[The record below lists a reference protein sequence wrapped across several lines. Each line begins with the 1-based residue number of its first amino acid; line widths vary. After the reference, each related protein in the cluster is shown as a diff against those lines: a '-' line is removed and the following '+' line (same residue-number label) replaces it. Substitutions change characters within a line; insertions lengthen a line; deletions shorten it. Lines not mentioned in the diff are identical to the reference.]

1 MHNNGD
7 RRSAAIGNIAMLCLL
22 SGLVFPVVNVV
33 FFIMVCVKDRNRPT
47 RIVNGQKIDDSPKCL
62 GIFRRIIITVT
73 QTVGAMLYLYGDNI
87 GYIFQNYSEE
97 LGCGE
102 QCLINNRIAAVLT
115 LGLALMI
122 LHLFPAALKQVDHI
136 IIEKGDTDWNDKTS
150 AWYNGLDMIATIVK
164 IDIVYT
170 TIAILT
176 QTEEF
181 CGHTDRALSIAFII
195 FIMIIGLVVIIING
209 LYAWVVIDDDDSVI
223 LLVVSAILLVP
234 CMVLYLLADNAQPL
248 DCEFGCDTF
257 AANQTMND
265 ISCDVLTN
273 SGVRL
278 GLMILTFI
286 VVGVFALLWII
297 IGLCSDNAIEQTDWH
312 EEELVE
318 MSDVDTKSKP
328 VVT

>member
-1 MHNNGD
+1 
-7 RRSAAIGNIAMLCLL
+7 MLCLL
-22 SGLVFPVVNVV
+22 SGLVFPAVNVI
-33 FFIMVCVKDRNRPT
+33 FFIIVCARDC
-47 RIVNGQKIDDSPKCL
+47 DSSDSPQPL
-62 GIFRRIIITVT
+62 GIIRRIIITVT

-136 IIEKGDTDWNDKTS
+136 IIEGCSVDEWNDKTS
-150 AWYNGLDMIATIVK
+150 AWYHGLDMIATIVK
-164 IDIVYT
+164 IDILYT
-170 TIAILT
+170 TIAITT

-181 CGHTDRALSIAFII
+181 CGHIDKSLSIAFII
-195 FIMIIGLVVIIING
+195 FSLIIGLVVIIING
-209 LYAWVVIDDDDSVI
+209 IYAWVEINDAIPVILSVI
-223 LLVVSAILLVP
+223 SGIFLVP

-248 DCEFGCDTF
+248 DCQFGCDTF

-265 ISCDVLTN
+265 ISCRVEAN
-273 SGVRL
+273 SGWRI
-278 GLMILTFI
+278 GLMIPTFI
-286 VVGVFALLWII
+286 VVLVFASLWIF
-297 IGLCSDNAIEQTDWH
+297 IGLCSDNTIDQTDWH

-318 MSDVDTKSKP
+318 MSDVDNKSKP